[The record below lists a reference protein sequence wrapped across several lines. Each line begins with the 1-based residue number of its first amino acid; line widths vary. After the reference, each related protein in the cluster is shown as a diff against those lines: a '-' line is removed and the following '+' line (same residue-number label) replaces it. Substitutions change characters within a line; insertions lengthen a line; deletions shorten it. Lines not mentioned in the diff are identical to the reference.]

1 MPRKNREPEPVFSSW
16 DELSGDQDQHP
27 HWQRLTRA
35 LRALGPAALTD
46 RADAARRLLH
56 ETGVSYNVY
65 GAADGARQ
73 PWPLDVVPL
82 LIGSDDWAAIE
93 AGLIQRAE
101 LLNLILTDLYGPRDI
116 LRRGLL
122 PPALVYGHGG
132 FLRACQDIRLP
143 SAHQLPLYA
152 ADLVRDRA
160 GQTWVLADRTQAPS
174 GIGYALENRRV
185 TSRVLPSLYREAQV
199 HRQEPFLRALRSN
212 LIAAAPPAARHDPA
226 LALLTPGAHNETYF
240 EQALLA
246 QKLGLQLVEGSDL
259 LVQGGRLR
267 LRALGGLTPIDVLWR
282 RVDDAW
288 CDPLE
293 LRADSFLGVPGLV
306 EAARRRQVSVVNPLG
321 SGVLEN
327 PALGAYLPALARHFL
342 GEDLRLP
349 SVDSYWCGDRQH
361 LQHVLANLD
370 RLVIK
375 RLQRHPGQRS
385 VFGATLSAQE
395 LAAWRER
402 LLAQPAQYTAQAAVT
417 PVPTPSFGGAQLG
430 MRPVLLR
437 AFLTAGAEGYRIL
450 PGGFAR
456 VGPQADTLFISNQAG
471 AMGKDVWVLASEP
484 ETDTA
489 AAVLAP
495 VVGAA
500 HGGLPRRA
508 AENLFWVGR
517 YLERSVASL
526 RLLRLTLERL
536 TDTDAARDP
545 AALGSQRLLTRTL
558 THLSGTYPDTVD
570 PIAIAEPLWTLLTDP
585 RRPGSVAFDLQA
597 LAQAAET
604 AREHLPQ
611 DALHLLVDLSAPL
624 SRLPQ
629 APADAEQMHSVAQQA
644 LHGVLALCGALAGD
658 APQDAGWHFLELG
671 RCIERGQNLGVV
683 LRSLLCSPAPMAATP
698 TAIETALAFG
708 GSLPAYRRHGPE
720 APALRLAL
728 ELLLLDAAQ
737 PRSLM
742 RQLQDIERHLAA
754 LPDPARGVQLNPSG
768 RLALDAITRLRL
780 LDIASLATADGLDQT
795 ALDQFLGRGDY
806 LLREL
811 SDAICG
817 AHFQPPVAPH
827 SLLRVPTESP

>member
-1 MPRKNREPEPVFSSW
+1 MPQKSSESSRVFSSW
-16 DELSGDQDQHP
+16 DQLILNDDQHP
-27 HWQRLTRA
+27 HWQRLTQA
-35 LRALGPAALTD
+35 LRALGPAALTG
-46 RADAARRLLH
+46 RADEARRLLH

-93 AGLIQRAE
+93 TGLTQRAE
-101 LLNLILTDLYGPRDI
+101 LLNLILTDLYGPREI

-122 PPALVYGHGG
+122 PPALVFGHGG

-152 ADLVRDRA
+152 ADLVRDRS

-174 GIGYALENRRV
+174 GIGYAIENRRV
-185 TSRVLPSLYREAQV
+185 TARVLPSLYRDAQV

-212 LIAAAPPAARHDPA
+212 LVAAAPPGARSNPA
-226 LALLTPGAHNETYF
+226 LALLTPGARNETYF

-246 QKLGLQLVEGSDL
+246 EKLGLQLVEGSDL
-259 LVQGGRLR
+259 VMSGGRLR

-293 LRADSFLGVPGLV
+293 LRADSYLGVPGLV

-342 GEDLRLP
+342 GEELRLP
-349 SVDSYWCGDRQH
+349 SVDSYWCGNPQH
-361 LQHVLANLD
+361 LQHVLANLET
-370 RLVIK
+370 LVIK
-375 RLQRHPGQRS
+375 RLQRRPGERS
-385 VFGATLSAQE
+385 VFGASLTAQE
-395 LAAWRER
+395 LAVWRER
-402 LLAQPAQYTAQAAVT
+402 LLAQPSQYAAQAAVT
-417 PVPTPSFGGAQLG
+417 PVPTPSFGDKALA

-437 AFLTAGAEGYRIL
+437 AFLTAGSEGYRIL

-456 VGPQADTLFISNQAG
+456 VAPQADTLFISNQAG

-484 ETDTA
+484 EADTPY
-489 AAVLAP
+489 LAP
-495 VVGAA
+495 VPVVRAA

-517 YLERSVASL
+517 YLERTVASL
-526 RLLRLTLERL
+526 RLLRLTLARL
-536 TDTDAARDP
+536 TDSDTAREPGAGD
-545 AALGSQRLLTRTL
+545 GQRLLMHALAHL
-558 THLSGTYPDTVD
+558 TGSYPDVVGQQD
-570 PIAIAEPLWTLLTDP
+570 SGAPLSTLLVDI

-604 AREHLPQ
+604 VHEYLPE

-624 SRLPQ
+624 DGLQAQSGEPEHLHTAAQHLLHRL
-629 APADAEQMHSVAQQA
+629 
-644 LHGVLALCGALAGD
+644 LALCGSLA
-658 APQDAGWHFLELG
+658 ASTEQDDGWHFMELG
-671 RCIERGQNLGVV
+671 RCIERGQNLSVV
-683 LRSLLCSPAPMAATP
+683 LRSLLCSPAPAATT
-698 TAIETALAFG
+698 TAMINAALGFC
-708 GSLPAYRRHGPE
+708 GSLSAFYRHSQNASP
-720 APALRLAL
+720 LRLAL
-728 ELLLLDAAQ
+728 ELLLLDGRQ
-737 PRSLM
+737 PRSLLH
-742 RQLQDIERHLAA
+742 QLQGIERHLAA
-754 LPDPARGVQLNPSG
+754 VPNPSPGVQLSASN
-768 RLALDAITRLRL
+768 RLALQAVTRLQL
-780 LDIASLATADGLDQT
+780 LDIATLDTAQALDRS
-795 ALDQFLGRGDY
+795 ALDQFLGRGEH

-811 SDAICG
+811 SDAIAS
-817 AHFQPPVAPH
+817 AHFLPPVAPH
-827 SLLRVPTESP
+827 SLLRVPSEPS

>member
-1 MPRKNREPEPVFSSW
+1 MPRKNSASSPVFSSW
-16 DELSGDQDQHP
+16 DQLSVDQDQHP

-35 LRALGPAALTD
+35 LRALGPAALTG
-46 RADAARRLLH
+46 RADEARRLLH

-65 GAADGARQ
+65 GAADGSRQ

-93 AGLIQRAE
+93 AGLVQRAE

-152 ADLVRDRA
+152 ADLVRDHS

-185 TSRVLPSLYREAQV
+185 TSRVLPSLYRDAQV

-212 LIAAAPPAARHDPA
+212 LIAAAPPAARNDPA
-226 LALLTPGAHNETYF
+226 LALLTPGARNETYF

-246 QKLGLQLVEGSDL
+246 EKLGLQLVEGSDL
-259 LVQGGRLR
+259 VMQGGRLR

-327 PALGAYLPALARHFL
+327 PALGAYLPALAKHFL

-349 SVDSYWCGDRQH
+349 SVDSYWCGDPQH

-375 RLQRHPGQRS
+375 RLQRHPEQRS
-385 VFGATLSAQE
+385 VFGASLTPQE
-395 LAAWRER
+395 LATWRER
-402 LLAQPAQYTAQAAVT
+402 LLAQPGQYTAQAAVM
-417 PVPTPSFGGAQLG
+417 PVPTPSFGGKELG

-437 AFLTAGAEGYRIL
+437 TFLTAGAEGYRVL
-450 PGGFAR
+450 AGGFAR
-456 VGPQADTLFISNQAG
+456 VGPQADTLFISNQTG

-489 AAVLAP
+489 PSLAP

-517 YLERSVASL
+517 YLERTVASL

-536 TDTDAARDP
+536 TDSDAAREP
-545 AALGSQRLLTRTL
+545 AALDSQRLLAQTL
-558 THLSGTYPDTVD
+558 THLTGTHPDAVD
-570 PIAIAEPLWTLLTDP
+570 QNAIAEPLWSLLADP
-585 RRPGSVAFDLQA
+585 RRPGSVAFGLQA

-604 AREHLPQ
+604 VREHLPQ
-611 DALHLLVDLSAPL
+611 DVLHVLVDLSAPL
-624 SRLPQ
+624 TDLP
-629 APADAEQMHSVAQQA
+629 AASGDAEQMNSAAQQA

-658 APQDAGWHFLELG
+658 TEQDAGWHFLELG

-683 LRSLLCSPAPMAATP
+683 LRSLLCSQAPLAATP
-698 TAIETALAFG
+698 AAIETALAFCG
-708 GSLPAYRRHGPE
+708 TLPAYRRHGPDV
-720 APALRLAL
+720 PALRLAL
-728 ELLLLDAAQ
+728 ELLLLDARQ

-742 RQLQDIERHLAA
+742 RQLQGIERHLAA
-754 LPDPARGVQLNPSG
+754 LPDPATGVQLSISG

-780 LDIASLATADGLDQT
+780 LDIVSLDTADGLDQA

-811 SDAICG
+811 SDAIAG
-817 AHFQPPVAPH
+817 AHFPPSAAPH
-827 SLLRVPTESP
+827 SLLRVPTESS